1 MTVSPPT
8 ILITGGSGYLGR
20 HLTACAAET
29 CSVHTTCHGNPAQI
43 KAGRSH
49 PLDLADR
56 EAVLALIIALR
67 PAVIIHTAAVNP
79 GFPTALMMPVNA
91 GGSRYVA
98 EGAVAVGARLVH
110 LSTDCVHSGQ
120 NAPYADDAPP
130 APVNEY
136 GRSKAAAEKAVA
148 EVDPA
153 AAIVRTSLI
162 YGLAEIDRGTAGFVK
177 RLNAG
182 ETLVLFEDHLRQPV
196 WVETLS
202 AALLKLA
209 FSARDF
215 SGLLNVAGGQSLSRA
230 AFAQRMFA
238 WWGIDATRAR
248 SGPAAQNGGSASDLR
263 LTLDRAGTVL
273 QMPLPGVDE
282 VL

>member
-1 MTVSPPT
+1 
-8 ILITGGSGYLGR
+8 
-20 HLTACAAET
+20 
-29 CSVHTTCHGNPAQI
+29 
-43 KAGRSH
+43 
-49 PLDLADR
+49 
-56 EAVLALIIALR
+56 
-67 PAVIIHTAAVNP
+67 
-79 GFPTALMMPVNA
+79 
-91 GGSRYVA
+91 
-98 EGAVAVGARLVH
+98 
-110 LSTDCVHSGQ
+110 
-120 NAPYADDAPP
+120 
-130 APVNEY
+130 
-136 GRSKAAAEKAVA
+136 
-148 EVDPA
+148 
-153 AAIVRTSLI
+153 
-162 YGLAEIDRGTAGFVK
+162 
-177 RLNAG
+177 
-182 ETLVLFEDHLRQPV
+182 V